1 MNHKAIYALYSKVKY
16 INDELGC
23 FDATGNK
30 IKIDVDKVKKWK
42 DPDQYK
48 INREMKYLPIQ
59 EQLDMQYWD
68 KKNGT
73 TNWEDHITKVKTDDP
88 KPGELETRTEKT
100 EKGE

>member
-1 MNHKAIYALYSKVKY
+1 MNHKAVYALYPDVKC

-88 KPGELETRTEKT
+88 KPGE
-100 EKGE
+100 